1 MLKSAILMQ
10 RTKKYFILNTIYI
23 SVFLI
28 IFFIIDKLNMSY
40 KEMNDKYGLLLVI
53 TNIILNIIMAFATS
67 LMMNLS
73 SSMVALKGKE
83 SKGII
88 FGFISVLF
96 GMLTYGCT
104 PCVITFFATIGI
116 SFSVIA
122 LPLAGLPYKLI
133 SLLLIII
140 GLFIVIKNLKSGC
153 KIKT

>member
-10 RTKKYFILNTIYI
+10 KTKKYFILNTIYI

>member
-140 GLFIVIKNLKSGC
+140 GLFIIIKNLKSGC